1 MNTTP
6 TRHSRNQIRNS
17 NIEIRNKFEF
27 VKFKNL
33 ALKTQDLSFNVLI
46 RKFYII
52 CLTVLFAVLSFDVA
66 AQGQGGYP
74 KPADDYVNDF
84 AGVMSKPDSETI
96 RKMFK
101 ELENKTGIEALVV
114 TINSID
120 DYNKNK
126 GDATIESFATN
137 LFNTWGIG
145 HKKENNGVLILV
157 AVKDR
162 KCRIEL
168 GKGYGRIYDP
178 VMKQVIDENMI
189 PYFKTDEYSRGIF
202 EGSRGVIE
210 KITQK
215 VSWYSFYKWHILI
228 GLLII
233 VCIFAGISC
242 MRAGKSGWGWAFF
255 AAAGMLI
262 FFIFSLLMSGKSSS
276 GFGGGSSFGGGAS
289 GSW

>member
-1 MNTTP
+1 M
-6 TRHSRNQIRNS
+6 
-17 NIEIRNKFEF
+17 
-27 VKFKNL
+27 
-33 ALKTQDLSFNVLI
+33 KTATI
-46 RKFYII
+46 KKAGII
-52 CLTVLFAVLSFDVA
+52 CLTLLLGVLSFVIT
-66 AQGQGGYP
+66 AQIQAGYP
-74 KPADDYVNDF
+74 KPTDDYVNDF
-84 AGVMSKPDSETI
+84 AGVLNKPDSEAI
-96 RKMFK
+96 SKMFK
-101 ELENKTGIEALVV
+101 NLENKTGIEAVVV
-114 TINSID
+114 TINSIN
-120 DYNKNK
+120 DYNKE
-126 GDATIESFATN
+126 DATLEAFATN

-145 HKKENNGVLILV
+145 HKKENNGVLLLV

-168 GKGYGRIYDP
+168 GRGYGRIYDP
-178 VMKQVIDENMI
+178 VMKQVIEENMI
-189 PYFKTDEYSRGIF
+189 PYFKTDDYSRGIF

-228 GLLII
+228 GGLII

-242 MRAGKSGWGWAFF
+242 MRNGKNGWGWAFF

-262 FFIFSLLMSGKSSS
+262 FFLFSMLASGKRSG

>member
-1 MNTTP
+1 MKTTA
-6 TRHSRNQIRNS
+6 TKKAGI
-17 NIEIRNKFEF
+17 IF
-27 VKFKNL
+27 L
-33 ALKTQDLSFNVLI
+33 TLLLWGLSSAI
-46 RKFYII
+46 
-52 CLTVLFAVLSFDVA
+52 T
-66 AQGQGGYP
+66 AQGQAGYP

-84 AGVMSKPDSETI
+84 AGVLNKPDSEAI
-96 RKMFK
+96 RKMLK
-101 ELENKTGIEALVV
+101 DLENKTGIEAVVV
-114 TINSID
+114 TINSVN
-120 DYNKNK
+120 DYNK
-126 GDATIESFATN
+126 GDATLESFATN

-168 GKGYGRIYDP
+168 GRGYGSIYDP
-178 VMKQVIDENMI
+178 VMKQVIEENMI
-189 PYFKTDEYSRGIF
+189 PYFKTDDYSRGIF

-228 GLLII
+228 GILII
-233 VCIFAGISC
+233 ICIFAGISC
-242 MRAGKSGWGWAFF
+242 MRNGRSGWGWAFF

-262 FFIFSLLMSGKSSS
+262 FFLISLLASGKSSG